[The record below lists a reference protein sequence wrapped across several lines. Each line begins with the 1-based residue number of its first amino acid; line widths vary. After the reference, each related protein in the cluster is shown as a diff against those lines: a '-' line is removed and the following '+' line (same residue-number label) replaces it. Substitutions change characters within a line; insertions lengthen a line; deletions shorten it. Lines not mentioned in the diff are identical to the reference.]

1 METSGKISH
10 ITTPQSS
17 VPPVKTQNAGAV
29 GDGKGEG
36 EGVAPAGG
44 STAGAR
50 HSFKY
55 SII

>member
-1 METSGKISH
+1 METTSGKISH

-17 VPPVKTQNAGAV
+17 VPPVKTHNGGAA
-29 GDGKGEG
+29 GEG
-36 EGVAPAGG
+36 NGGGG
-44 STAGAR
+44 SAAAGAR